1 MCLTPA
7 ARERTH
13 RRVDE
18 AVTAGV
24 EVFLAEREGLDQV
37 FTTAEL
43 ARAISIARFTE
54 RDAQLFVV
62 ALMGQGGPITT
73 APAGIW
79 VPRHLGKDRLQR
91 DGKRRDR

>member
-18 AVTAGV
+18 ALTAGV
-24 EVFLAEREGLDQV
+24 EVFLAEREGLVEQV

-43 ARAISIARFTE
+43 AREISIARFTE
-54 RDAQLFVV
+54 RDAQLLLV
-62 ALMGQGGPITT
+62 ALMGQGR
-73 APAGIW
+73 AHHDRAGW
-79 VPRHLGKDRLQR
+79 HLGPSTPR
-91 DGKRRDR
+91 

>member
-18 AVTAGV
+18 ALTAGL
-24 EVFLAEREGLDQV
+24 EVFLAGREGLDQV

-54 RDAQLFVV
+54 RDAQLFLV
-62 ALMGQGGPITT
+62 ALMGQGRAHHDRAGWYLGPST
-73 APAGIW
+73 P
-79 VPRHLGKDRLQR
+79 L
-91 DGKRRDR
+91 

>member
-54 RDAQLFVV
+54 RDAQLFLV
-62 ALMGQGGPITT
+62 ALMGQGR
-73 APAGIW
+73 AHNDRAGW
-79 VPRHLGKDRLQR
+79 HLGPSTRL
-91 DGKRRDR
+91 

>member
-24 EVFLAEREGLDQV
+24 EVFLAEREGLEQV

-43 ARAISIARFTE
+43 VRAISIARFTE
-54 RDAQLFVV
+54 RDAQLFLV
-62 ALMGQGGPITT
+62 ALMGQGRAHHDRAGWYPGPST
-73 APAGIW
+73 P
-79 VPRHLGKDRLQR
+79 V
-91 DGKRRDR
+91 